1 VTHYWRITQH
11 VLVALH
17 NLKYC
22 KAVEIVESE
31 RKLWWFVTPDADVRS
46 KILHERTPETKPR
59 AKRKAKLPK

>member
-31 RKLWWFVTPDADVRS
+31 RK
-46 KILHERTPETKPR
+46 
-59 AKRKAKLPK
+59 AKLPK